1 MNQTKMALKRLAMK
15 YFKTLLLGMAL
26 TSLIIAPACEKK
38 VEDPVACY
46 TLTIKK
52 EGEILQLNEPYTVD
66 AGREIH
72 FENCG
77 KADFYAFFS
86 GTPGHV
92 WAEFNP
98 SDLTTTGADTG
109 AGGHMNYTYQTPGQY
124 TATFVLTNR
133 EVGKASNSRQVT
145 VDYVITVTE
154 AEE

>member
-1 MNQTKMALKRLAMK
+1 MR
-15 YFKTLLLGMAL
+15 YFKTLLCWMVIP
-26 TSLIIAPACEKK
+26 SLMLAIGCEKE
-38 VEDPVACY
+38 VEDPLACY

-52 EGEILQLNEPYTVD
+52 EGEIIQLNEPYTVD

-109 AGGHMNYTYQTPGQY
+109 AGGHMNYTYQETGQY

-133 EVGKASNSRQVT
+133 QVGDAQDYKQVT